1 MPVGSGAVLGIALV
15 ALAMVL
21 TPGPNMLYLASRSI
35 SQGTSAGF
43 VSLGG
48 TAVGFVVYLT
58 MANLGLAAV
67 FVVVPWL
74 YTALKVAGA
83 LYLLYLAIR
92 AVSPGGIG
100 LFEVRDLARDTNAR
114 LFSMGLATNL
124 LNPKA
129 AIMYVALIPQ
139 FIVPAHGQVVAQGF
153 ILGGVQIAVSMAV
166 NSLII
171 LAAGAIAAF
180 LRRRPRWL
188 TWQRRATATLLAGVG
203 IGLLVEAPAPATTAG

>member
-1 MPVGSGAVLGIALV
+1 MPVESGAVLGIALV

-21 TPGPNMLYLASRSI
+21 TPGPNMIYLVSRSL
-35 SQGTSAGF
+35 SQGSVAGL

-48 TAVGFVVYLT
+48 TALGFVVYMT

-74 YTALKVAGA
+74 YTGLKVAGA
-83 LYLLYLAIR
+83 LYLLFLAFR
-92 AVSPGGIG
+92 AVAGGGAG
-100 LFEVRDLARDTNAR
+100 LFEVRDLARDSRAR

-139 FIVPAHGQVVAQGF
+139 FIVPAHGAVIAQGF
-153 ILGGVQIAVSMAV
+153 LLGGVQIAVSLVV
-166 NSLII
+166 NALLIVG
-171 LAAGAIAAF
+171 AGAIAAF
-180 LRRRPRWL
+180 LRRRPAWL
-188 TWQRRATATLLAGVG
+188 AWQRRATAALLAGVG
-203 IGLLVEAPAPATTAG
+203 IALLIEAPVPATAAR

>member
-1 MPVGSGAVLGIALV
+1 MPVEAGAALGIALV

-21 TPGPNMLYLASRSI
+21 TPGPNMIYLVSRSL
-35 SQGTSAGF
+35 SQGSVAGL

-48 TAVGFVVYLT
+48 TALGFVVYMT

-74 YTALKVAGA
+74 YTGLKLAGA
-83 LYLLYLAIR
+83 LYLLFLAYR
-92 AVSPGGIG
+92 ALSGGTG
-100 LFEVRDLARDTNAR
+100 LFEVRDLASDSKAR
-114 LFSMGLATNL
+114 LFSMGLVTNL

-139 FIVPAHGQVVAQGF
+139 FIDPGRGDVVAQGF
-153 ILGGVQIAVSMAV
+153 ILGGIQIAVSLCV
-166 NSLII
+166 NALLIVG
-171 LAAGAIAAF
+171 AGAVAAF

-188 TWQRRATATLLAGVG
+188 VWQRRTTAALLAGVG
-203 IGLLVEAPAPATTAG
+203 VTLLIEAPAPATAGP